1 MGQLRSLPILIA
13 CLLCACSAGTDGYE
27 SPSAKREFSILQVVE
42 YNSRQKVVA
51 NPTFISNEE
60 YVLLV
65 VPNTSKDRNIWIMLK
80 PQSPPFYKQM
90 PRGDYQIQKE
100 LFDVVANKRLAS
112 STVEE
117 VLASHVA
124 E

>member
-1 MGQLRSLPILIA
+1 MGHLRNLPILLTF
-13 CLLCACSAGTDGYE
+13 LLCACSSGTDGYE
-27 SPSAKREFSILQVVE
+27 SPSAKREYSILQAVE
-42 YNSRQKVVA
+42 YSARQRVVA
-51 NPTFISNEE
+51 NPTFTSNEK

-65 VPNTSKDRNIWIMLK
+65 VPSTHRDRNIWIMLK

-90 PRGDYQIQKE
+90 PRGSYTISQE
-100 LFDVVANKRLAS
+100 LFDVVASKRLAS